1 MAPHQAP
8 ASGCCDEVAL
18 TPGRTAAL
26 ADNRAHQL
34 DGLFAV
40 VNRIG
45 AEGDILVILR
55 EAGAGANF

>member
-8 ASGCCDEVAL
+8 ASGWCDEVAL
-18 TPGRTAAL
+18 TPARNAAL
-26 ADNRAHQL
+26 ADHRAHQL

-45 AEGDILVILR
+45 AEAEIFVILR
-55 EAGAGANF
+55 EDEAGANF